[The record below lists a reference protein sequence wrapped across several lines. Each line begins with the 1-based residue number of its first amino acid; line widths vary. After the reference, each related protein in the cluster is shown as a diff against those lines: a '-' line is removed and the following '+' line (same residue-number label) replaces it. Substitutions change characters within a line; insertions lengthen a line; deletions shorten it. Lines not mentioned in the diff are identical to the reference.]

1 MLWRYAVAVLVAVL
15 AASCGDDSG
24 SSTTPRA
31 PAPGP
36 APPPAIPPPEPPT
49 VEAIAWLYE
58 QSAAEGYYAGERIRV
73 VVEFDEPTT
82 VEGSP
87 RLAIQIG
94 DHLRLADFSPWIED
108 DFPPSRPSFLQRFD
122 YEVQADDED
131 EDGISIAADALDFSE
146 GAFLNT
152 AGAEIEVEITAI
164 APERDSPSPVGP
176 GETLVAHRVLGHPEP
191 RVCTDERRRALRY
204 GNGPVPVRE
213 WDGTPFRVDM
223 INSFPEGVT
232 DEDVAG
238 LLDAVR
244 LLDAKIED
252 QLGYRIIEAGEV
264 LPVPAGMR
272 PGWNTDEQR
281 HRAICPLPRKRGQ
294 IQGFYMDDTNH
305 GSPGSDA
312 QANGNCGDFNYNQPL
327 VTVLGWPCRG
337 CEDER
342 TAYNH
347 FFDGVTLHEIFHL
360 FGFAHTE
367 DTERLSAG
375 RGVPMSWTLRRA
387 GAPDAGSVLWPDI
400 DLLRCIFPERG

>member
-164 APERDSPSPVGP
+164 APERDSP
-176 GETLVAHRVLGHPEP
+176 EP
-191 RVCTDERRRALRY
+191 CWARRD
-204 GNGPVPVRE
+204 P
-213 WDGTPFRVDM
+213 
-223 INSFPEGVT
+223 
-232 DEDVAG
+232 
-238 LLDAVR
+238 
-244 LLDAKIED
+244 
-252 QLGYRIIEAGEV
+252 
-264 LPVPAGMR
+264 
-272 PGWNTDEQR
+272 
-281 HRAICPLPRKRGQ
+281 
-294 IQGFYMDDTNH
+294 
-305 GSPGSDA
+305 GSPSGA
-312 QANGNCGDFNYNQPL
+312 
-327 VTVLGWPCRG
+327 
-337 CEDER
+337 R
-342 TAYNH
+342 TPGAAR
-347 FFDGVTLHEIFHL
+347 LH
-360 FGFAHTE
+360 
-367 DTERLSAG
+367 
-375 RGVPMSWTLRRA
+375 
-387 GAPDAGSVLWPDI
+387 
-400 DLLRCIFPERG
+400 